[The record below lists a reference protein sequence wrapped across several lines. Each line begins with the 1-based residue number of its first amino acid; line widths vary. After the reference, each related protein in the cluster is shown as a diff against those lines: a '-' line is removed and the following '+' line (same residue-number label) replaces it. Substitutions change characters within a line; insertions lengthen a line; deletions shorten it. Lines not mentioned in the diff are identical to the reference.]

1 MKKYSI
7 ISLGCSKNLVDSE
20 VFSYI
25 MENSNFS
32 YTENLLDAHIIIV
45 NTCGFI
51 QDAKIES
58 IESILEAAEYKNKG
72 ICEKLI
78 VTGCLVKR
86 YFEDIKQSIPEIDH
100 LIDLKDFKTFSK
112 IFSSKLIIS
121 RKLLT
126 PSHYAYLRI
135 SDGCNNCC
143 SYCAIPLIRGNLK
156 SVPIEKLVKEAEF
169 LADKGVKELILTAQ
183 DTCQYGVD
191 IYKSPKL
198 IELLNKLHEIK
209 GIEWIRI
216 LYLHPA
222 HITSEIIDTFAGL
235 TKIRKYFDIPFQ
247 HINDQLLK
255 SMNRKV
261 HKKKIINI
269 LEEIK
274 TKIPEA
280 AIRTTFIVGY
290 PEETHKKFMELKE
303 FIKEQKFLRLGIFSY
318 SKEEN
323 TMAFDLPGKVSQ
335 KTSEK
340 RKDELMTLQESIS
353 TELLMKFIGKKIKV
367 IIDQKSDNK
376 DFRFEGRSYLDAPEI
391 DGTVFI
397 SEGDIKVGDIVE
409 VEIIDS
415 WEYDLIGKII

>member
-1 MKKYSI
+1 MIKKKKYSI
-7 ISLGCSKNLVDSE
+7 ISLGCPKNLVDSE

-25 MENSNFS
+25 IENSNFS

-58 IESILEAAEYKNKG
+58 IETILEAAEYKNNG

-86 YFEDIKQSIPEIDH
+86 YFEDIRQSIPEIDH

-112 IFSSKLIIS
+112 IFSNKLIIS

-135 SDGCNNCC
+135 SDGCDNCC
-143 SYCAIPLIRGNLK
+143 SYCAIPLIRGNLR
-156 SVPIEKLVKEAEF
+156 SVPIEKLVEEAEF

-198 IELLNKLHEIK
+198 IKLLNQLHEIK

-235 TKIRKYFDIPFQ
+235 TKICKYFDIPIQ

-269 LEEIK
+269 SL
-274 TKIPEA
+274 
-280 AIRTTFIVGY
+280 
-290 PEETHKKFMELKE
+290 
-303 FIKEQKFLRLGIFSY
+303 
-318 SKEEN
+318 
-323 TMAFDLPGKVSQ
+323 
-335 KTSEK
+335 
-340 RKDELMTLQESIS
+340 
-353 TELLMKFIGKKIKV
+353 
-367 IIDQKSDNK
+367 
-376 DFRFEGRSYLDAPEI
+376 
-391 DGTVFI
+391 
-397 SEGDIKVGDIVE
+397 
-409 VEIIDS
+409 
-415 WEYDLIGKII
+415 